1 MIQIEFPERHAPAR
15 YTVREDA
22 VETHEDDNQ
31 IMHFHHAIRRLRG
44 ETI

>member
-31 IMHFHHAIRRLRG
+31 IMHSHHGIRTLG
-44 ETI
+44 EEEK